1 MFFFLHPKTS
11 PLNYTWQ
18 KNGDPLENRWPLW
31 QTINANGHQ
40 IQMKSQFST
49 HTHTVCIYIFI
60 YTHAIYMHINI
71 CKCLCIYMEVS
82 IDAGNATWMGY
93 NGKSL
98 RIGGNVPQF
107 QIFQETS
114 ISNYHGIYPFISN
127 YSLLIINGY
136 LQLQQCY

>member
-1 MFFFLHPKTS
+1 MTIWIIGTARIRPLFLTNIRIASRQKLVIWPDDVFFFAPQNESTELHVAKERRPPGESMASLVDNQCEWTS
-11 PLNYTWQ
+11 NS
-18 KNGDPLENRWPLW
+18 NEV
-31 QTINANGHQ
+31 TIFN
-40 IQMKSQFST
+40 S

-82 IDAGNATWMGY
+82 IDAGNATWMVY

-107 QIFQETS
+107 
-114 ISNYHGIYPFISN
+114 
-127 YSLLIINGY
+127 
-136 LQLQQCY
+136 